1 MIHDKML
8 TIEKI
13 TRRIQTIEP
22 LVYSS
27 RLTIEDYKYFEHKTT
42 QDDPLI
48 GTKVND
54 KNWKPLKSGKT
65 WGDWKAIFTMRSSFV
80 VPKGFSDKGP
90 VALYLPLGNANNFCH
105 PEALV
110 HIDAKPIAARDCFH
124 DEVILPA
131 EYCDGKK
138 HTLALY
144 GWTGGAN
151 YRPTADN
158 FNAVMSPSEIVIIDQ
173 PTRNFII
180 TARVALGAAKVLN
193 ENCPARGIIIEAL
206 DDAFKLID
214 LREPFGEDFYKS
226 IPKAHKL
233 LKKAIEKAGPALEV
247 EIIAV
252 GHSHIDVVWLWT
264 LAQTRLK
271 CGRSFHTVTK
281 LMEQFKEYHF
291 TQSQPQL
298 YDFVRQDYPQLFET
312 IKEYIA
318 KGQWEPTGGM
328 WVEADCNIT
337 GAESLVR
344 QFLLGREFFARHFGK
359 KAESPILWLPD
370 VFGYAHNLPQLMK
383 QAELEYF
390 YTTKI
395 CWNQYNRLPYDSFW
409 WQGLDG
415 TKVLTYFGST
425 KIPNGWQ
432 TSTYNGQA
440 TPEEILT
447 TWTNSL
453 HKGNQR
459 NLMTAFGHGDG
470 GGGPTREMIENLIEM
485 KDFPAMPKVT
495 QSKAIDFFRKLEK
508 DAGDKLPT
516 WAAELY
522 LEYHRGTYTTQ
533 AKNKRANRKC
543 EFGLHDVE
551 FLASA
556 ASLLDNKFQ
565 YPHEKLNDC
574 WQLVCLNQFHDTIPG
589 SSISEV
595 YVESLEQYQQVHDNI
610 NQLKE
615 TSLSAIASKSNA
627 DILIV
632 NPTSFKRSDL
642 AFYPGELKQNQVI
655 QRPDGTILPT
665 QQSGKDTLIDVGTLA
680 PYSINTFKITD
691 SSRSDCRTNLKVSES
706 LLENDLLKVKFNKK
720 GDIVKIFDKVNKRDV
735 LTSKGIAN
743 QFQAF
748 EDRPLENDAWD
759 VDIFFEDKMWLSEPA
774 TSIKVV
780 ESGPIRASIE
790 IKRKIL
796 NSEYSQII
804 SLNHNSSRLDFE
816 TDIDWK
822 EKHILLKSAFEVD
835 IFSPNAT
842 YEIQWGNVER
852 PTHRSTS
859 WDWAKFEVC
868 AQKWVDLSEN
878 DYGVSL
884 LNDCKYGHDIK
895 DNLMRISLLRSPT
908 NPDPH
913 ADQGKHKFKY
923 SLLAH
928 EGKWSLD
935 TVAQAYSLNDPMIVY
950 KPEKKSASA
959 DKCKINCSVVTT
971 DSDNIVIETIKQAQ
985 DGNGLIV
992 RLYENFRQRGL
1003 VTINTGFGLKK
1014 VYKTNLLENNKE
1026 ELSAKNDSVKLYIKP
1041 YEIVSLRLIP
1051 S

>member
-1 MIHDKML
+1 MIHDKMF

-13 TRRIQTIEP
+13 TKRLETIEP

-27 RLTIEDYKYFEHKTT
+27 RLTIENYKYFEHKSTE
-42 QDDPLI
+42 DDPLV
-48 GTKVND
+48 KANVD
-54 KNWKPLKSGKT
+54 DRKWKTLKTGKA
-65 WGDWKAIFTMRSSFV
+65 WGDWKKIFTMRSSFT
-80 VPKGFSDKGP
+80 VPKEFSGKGD
-90 VALYLPLGNANNFCH
+90 VALYLPLGNADNFCH

-124 DEVILPA
+124 DEVILPE
-131 EYCDGKK
+131 EYCDGKE
-138 HTLALY
+138 HCLALY

-151 YRPTADN
+151 YRPTEEN
-158 FNAVMSPSEIVIIDQ
+158 FNAVMNPSQVVTIDQ
-173 PTRNFII
+173 STRNFVT
-180 TARVALGAAKVLN
+180 TARVALGAVKILDV
-193 ENCPARGIIIEAL
+193 NCPARGIIIEAL
-206 DDAFKLID
+206 DEAFKLID
-214 LREPFGEDFYKS
+214 LREPFGENFYKS
-226 IPKAHKL
+226 IPKAHKV
-233 LKKAIEKAGPALEV
+233 LKKGIKQAGPSLDV
-247 EIIAV
+247 EITAS

-271 CGRSFHTVTK
+271 CGRSFHTVIK

-298 YDFVRQDYPQLFET
+298 YDFVRQDYPELFES
-312 IKEYIA
+312 IKKRVA
-318 KGQWEPTGGM
+318 KGQWEATGGM
-328 WVEADCNIT
+328 WIEADCNIT
-337 GAESLVR
+337 GSESLVR
-344 QFLLGREFFARHFGK
+344 QFLLGREFFAKHFGA

-370 VFGYAHNLPQLMK
+370 VFGYAHNLPQLIK

-425 KIPNGWQ
+425 KNASDWQ
-432 TSTYNGQA
+432 ACTYNGNA
-440 TPEEILT
+440 TPDQILT

-453 HKGNQR
+453 HKTNQR
-459 NLMTAFGHGDG
+459 NLLTAFGWGDG
-470 GGGPTREMIENLIEM
+470 GGGPTHEMIENLIEM
-485 KDFPAMPKVT
+485 KNFPAMPKVT
-495 QSKAIDFFRKLEK
+495 QGKAIDFFRNLEK

-516 WAAELY
+516 WSAELY

-533 AKNKRANRKC
+533 GRNKRANRKC

-551 FLASA
+551 FLAST
-556 ASLLDNKFQ
+556 ASLLDKKFK

-589 SSISEV
+589 SSINEV
-595 YVESLEQYQQVHDNI
+595 YVESLQQYKEVEDNI
-610 NQLKE
+610 DELKKD
-615 TSLSAIASKSNA
+615 SLSAIASKANA
-627 DILIV
+627 DILAI
-632 NPTSFKRSDL
+632 NPTSFERDDL
-642 AFYPGELKQNQVI
+642 AFYHGKLNKKQAVESL
-655 QRPDGTILPT
+655 DGTILPS
-665 QQSGKDTLIDVGTLA
+665 QQSGNGTWIDCGMLE
-680 PYSINTFKITD
+680 PYSVNNFKIVD
-691 SSRSDCRTNLKVSES
+691 SPKDDFKTNLKVSEN
-706 LLENDLLKVKFNKK
+706 LLENDLVRVKFNKK
-720 GDIVKIFDKVNKRDV
+720 GDIVKIYDKENKRDV
-735 LTSKGIAN
+735 LTGKKIAN

-759 VDIFFEDKMWLSEPA
+759 IDIFFEDKMWLSEPA
-774 TSIKVV
+774 TSIKIV
-780 ESGPIRASIE
+780 EAGPLRASIE

-804 SLNHNSSRLDFE
+804 SLNHNSNRLDFE
-816 TDIDWK
+816 TDIDWN

-835 IFSPNAT
+835 VFSPNAT

-868 AQKWVDLSEN
+868 AQKWADLREG

-884 LNDCKYGHDIK
+884 LNDCKYGYDIK

-913 ADQGKHKFKY
+913 ADEGKHKFTY
-923 SLLAH
+923 SLLPHKGRWAI
-928 EGKWSLD
+928 D
-935 TVAQAYSLNDPMIVY
+935 TVAQAYSLNDPVIVY
-950 KPEKKSASA
+950 KSEKKSASA
-959 DKCKINCSVVTT
+959 GKGKISCPVVTT

-992 RLYENFRQRGL
+992 RLYENFRQRGQ
-1003 VTINTGFGLKK
+1003 VTIKAGFGLAK

-1026 ELSAKNDSVKLYIKP
+1026 EISVKNDSVKLYIKP
-1041 YEIVSLRLIP
+1041 FEIVNLRLIP
-1051 S
+1051 V